1 VQAAVDAA
9 PAGTPVTIL
18 IEPGTYWGQVYVPA
32 SKPGITL
39 AGATGRARAQARHT
53 VHRLTGTV
61 TGNEPGTVLVR
72 ITSVDRGVSSAVI
85 GSTMAVPSIRR
96 FPVGS
101 AVQVRQRAADQAVLS
116 VDPLS

>member
-1 VQAAVDAA
+1 MRFGFRIG
-9 PAGTPVTIL
+9 PFRIGSSRS
-18 IEPGTYWGQVYVPA
+18 GR
-32 SKPGITL
+32 
-39 AGATGRARAQARHT
+39 GAGRARAQARHA
-53 VHRLTGTV
+53 VHTLTGTV

-72 ITSVDRGVSSAVI
+72 ITSVERGVSSAVI

-116 VDPLS
+116 VEPLS